1 MVKCFF
7 CGTENSETDKFC
19 RQCGNSLQTAL
30 TGAKPDADIEL
41 LSSHLSPKFTIEKK
55 IGKGGMATVY
65 LGEQTAL
72 QRKIVVKF
80 LNKDISDDEE
90 IRERFILEARTP
102 ARLKHPNIVEVIDV
116 GLCDDRP
123 YYIMEYASGGS
134 VADKQKKYR
143 DQGMMFPLKEA
154 AELIMKVLDALH
166 YCHLNNL
173 QSHRDIKPA
182 NIMYRANGEPIIVD
196 FGIAKITDSSIT
208 RTRMTMGTANY
219 MSPEQCQGRKDID
232 GRSDVYSVGIMLFE
246 LLTGELPFKG
256 DSGLSIMIKQVK
268 EKLPSLSGKIKN
280 KSERV
285 DPDFSIL
292 GPELEAIIEKACAKS
307 RKKRYQSAKEFAE
320 ALAKLVGSDIPNTL
334 KQTPIHRSLN
344 WGLIVAMLLL
354 GLGIGGFLGYR
365 MIIVNP
371 KIEVEKNIF
380 IDTDPPGAKVINTT
394 TNIEEGKTP
403 FSIVKEQPGIYNY
416 KLTLDGYKDGITE
429 IQLSNV
435 QKKEVRAIKLD
446 PEVPIDTPDENTNIP
461 DEDSKTAKDAK
472 DAKNTTDSKSTK
484 DAKEATDSKEIKDNG
499 LLSYGGL
506 LWQTS
511 DIKLMNWYSAISYCR
526 NLKMR
531 LPSRNEMRLTYKSGI
546 RKLMSPCCEYWTATP
561 HEDDP
566 ESAYNISVKSYD
578 TFFSPKL
585 NKFYVRCVARP

>member
-1 MVKCFF
+1 MIKCFY

-19 RQCGNSLQTAL
+19 RQCGNGLQSAV
-30 TGAKPDADIEL
+30 TGNKPDADIEL

-80 LNKDISDDEE
+80 LNKDISDDDE

-143 DQGMMFPLKEA
+143 DQGSMFPLKEA
-154 AELIMKVLDALH
+154 AELITKVLDALH

-246 LLTGELPFKG
+246 LLTGDLPFKG

-268 EKLPSLSGKIKN
+268 EKMPSLSGKMKS
-280 KSERV
+280 KSEKV
-285 DPDFSIL
+285 DPDFSVL

-320 ALAKLVGSDIPNTL
+320 ALASLVGSDIPNTL
-334 KQTPIHRSLN
+334 KQSPIHRNLN

-365 MIIVNP
+365 MIVLTY
-371 KIEVEKNIF
+371 KVEIGNNIF

-403 FSIVKEQPGIYNY
+403 FVSSKDQPGIYNY
-416 KLTLDGYKDGITE
+416 KLILDGYKEGITE
-429 IQLSNV
+429 IQLSDL
-435 QKKEVRAIKLD
+435 QKKETRLVKLEAD
-446 PEVPIDTPDENTNIP
+446 MPPLIDITDNTLNPPDAKDT
-461 DEDSKTAKDAK
+461 KDAK
-472 DAKNTTDSKSTK
+472 DST
-484 DAKEATDSKEIKDNG
+484 DAKEAKDTKDTTEVKEPVKDNG

-511 DIKLMNWYSAISYCR
+511 DIKQMNWYSAISYCR

-531 LPSRNEMRLTYKSGI
+531 LPSRNELKLIYSSGI
-546 RKLMSPCCEYWTATP
+546 RRLMSPCCEYWSSTP
-561 HEDDP
+561 YEDEPD
-566 ESAYNISVKSYD
+566 SAYTISVKSYD
-578 TFFSPKL
+578 AFYSTKL
-585 NKFYVRCVARP
+585 TRFYVRCVAKP

>member
-1 MVKCFF
+1 MLKCFY

-19 RQCGNSLQTAL
+19 RQCGNSLQSAVA
-30 TGAKPDADIEL
+30 GSKPDADIEL

-65 LGEQTAL
+65 LGEQIAL

-80 LNKDISDDEE
+80 LNKDISDDDE

-143 DQGMMFPLKEA
+143 DQGALFPLKEA
-154 AELIMKVLDALH
+154 AELITKVLDALH

-268 EKLPSLSGKIKN
+268 EKMPSLAGKM
-280 KSERV
+280 KSAKVDKV
-285 DPDFSIL
+285 DPDFSVL

-320 ALAKLVGSDIPNTL
+320 ALANLVGSDIPNTL
-334 KQTPIHRSLN
+334 KQSPIHRSLN

-365 MIIVNP
+365 MIILSP
-371 KIEVEKNIF
+371 KVEIANNIF

-394 TNIEEGKTP
+394 TNVEEGKTP
-403 FSIVKEQPGIYNY
+403 FVSTKDQPGIYNY
-416 KLTLDGYKDGITE
+416 KVILEGYKEGVAE
-429 IQLSNV
+429 IQLSDL
-435 QKKEVRAIKLD
+435 QKKESRTIKLEAELPSLID
-446 PEVPIDTPDENTNIP
+446 VPDDNGNPPDVKEAKEVKDTLEV
-461 DEDSKTAKDAK
+461 
-472 DAKNTTDSKSTK
+472 KN
-484 DAKEATDSKEIKDNG
+484 AKEAKEPFKDNG
-499 LLSYGGL
+499 MLSYGGL

-511 DIKLMNWYSAISYCR
+511 DIKQMNWYSAISYCR

-531 LPSRNEMRLTYKSGI
+531 LPTRNEMRLTYNSGI
-546 RKLMSPCCEYWTATP
+546 RRLTSPCCEYWSSTP

-566 ESAYNISVKSYD
+566 DSAYNISVKSYD

-585 NKFYVRCVARP
+585 NRFYVRCVVRP

>member
-1 MVKCFF
+1 MIKCFY

-19 RQCGNSLQTAL
+19 RQCGNSLQTAV
-30 TGAKPDADIEL
+30 TGNKPDADIEL
-41 LSSHLSPKFTIEKK
+41 LSSYLAPKFTIEKK

-72 QRKIVVKF
+72 QRKIVVKI
-80 LNKDISDDEE
+80 LNKDISDDDE

-134 VADKQKKYR
+134 VADKLKKYR

-154 AELIMKVLDALH
+154 AELITKVLDALH
-166 YCHLNNL
+166 YCHINNL

-182 NIMYRANGEPIIVD
+182 NIMYRSTGEPIIVD

-268 EKLPSLSGKIKN
+268 EKMPSLAGKIKS
-280 KSERV
+280 KPEKI
-285 DPDFSIL
+285 DPDFSVL

-320 ALAKLVGSDIPNTL
+320 ALANLVGSDIPNTL
-334 KQTPIHRSLN
+334 KQSPIHHGLN
-344 WGLIVAMLLL
+344 
-354 GLGIGGFLGYR
+354 
-365 MIIVNP
+365 
-371 KIEVEKNIF
+371 
-380 IDTDPPGAKVINTT
+380 
-394 TNIEEGKTP
+394 
-403 FSIVKEQPGIYNY
+403 
-416 KLTLDGYKDGITE
+416 
-429 IQLSNV
+429 
-435 QKKEVRAIKLD
+435 
-446 PEVPIDTPDENTNIP
+446 
-461 DEDSKTAKDAK
+461 
-472 DAKNTTDSKSTK
+472 
-484 DAKEATDSKEIKDNG
+484 
-499 LLSYGGL
+499 
-506 LWQTS
+506 
-511 DIKLMNWYSAISYCR
+511 
-526 NLKMR
+526 
-531 LPSRNEMRLTYKSGI
+531 
-546 RKLMSPCCEYWTATP
+546 
-561 HEDDP
+561 
-566 ESAYNISVKSYD
+566 
-578 TFFSPKL
+578 
-585 NKFYVRCVARP
+585 

>member
-1 MVKCFF
+1 MIKCFY

-19 RQCGNSLQTAL
+19 RQCGNSLQTAV
-30 TGAKPDADIEL
+30 TGNKPDADIEL
-41 LSSHLSPKFTIEKK
+41 LSSYLAPKFTIEKK

-72 QRKIVVKF
+72 QRKIVVKI
-80 LNKDISDDEE
+80 LNKDISDDDE

-134 VADKQKKYR
+134 VADKLKKYR

-154 AELIMKVLDALH
+154 AELITKVLDALH
-166 YCHLNNL
+166 YCHINNL

-182 NIMYRANGEPIIVD
+182 NIMYRSTGEPIIVD

-268 EKLPSLSGKIKN
+268 EKMPSLAGKIKS
-280 KSERV
+280 KPEKI
-285 DPDFSIL
+285 DPDFSVL

-320 ALAKLVGSDIPNTL
+320 ALANLVGSDIPNTL
-334 KQTPIHRSLN
+334 KQSPIHHGLN

-365 MIIVNP
+365 MIILNP
-371 KIEVEKNIF
+371 KTELVTNIA
-380 IDTDPPGAKVINTT
+380 IDTDPLGAKVVNTT

-403 FSIVKEQPGIYNY
+403 FTAIKEQPGIYNY
-416 KLTLDGYKDGITE
+416 KLTLDGYKDGNVE
-429 IQLSNV
+429 IQLNDI
-435 QKKEVRAIKLD
+435 QKKEVRSIKLEAIND
-446 PEVPIDTPDENTNIP
+446 LPDLINSSENTNP
-461 DEDSKTAKDAK
+461 PETKE
-472 DAKNTTDSKSTK
+472 TK
-484 DAKEATDSKEIKDNG
+484 DVEVKTPKEEKETVKDTG
-499 LLSYGGL
+499 LITVGGL
-506 LWQTS
+506 VWQTS
-511 DIKLMNWYSAISYCR
+511 DIKMMNWYSAVTHCR
-526 NLKMR
+526 NLGMR
-531 LPSRNEMRLTYKSGI
+531 LPTKNELKIAYNSGVRRLA
-546 RKLMSPCCEYWTATP
+546 SPCCEYWSSTP

-566 ESAYNISVKSYD
+566 DSAYNISVRSFD
-578 TFFSPKL
+578 TFYSPKS
-585 NKFYVRCVARP
+585 NRFYVRCVARQ